1 MPVYDRRYR
10 GYSGERRSP
19 RGVSWT
25 LARYG
30 FAEIFSTRLLLVLFV
45 VACLPVV
52 IYATLIYLA
61 NNLELL
67 TLLDIQ
73 DDDNGL
79 VEGLSGTLF
88 FWFVVGQ
95 ANLAFLFASFAGPSL
110 VGPDL
115 AHGAMPLYLSRP
127 MRRGDYVLG
136 KLAILGTLLSVITW
150 VPGLLLVALQSALAG
165 GGWLAAHARIPLGIL
180 LGSVAWIVLLSFAS
194 LAISAWIRWRPLA
207 TGALFALFVVGSAFG
222 TAINEILDTRWGKL
236 LMSAEQMKT
245 IWIDL
250 FAVERIFGQS
260 TGDRDLPVAACWLAI
275 AALAALAALL
285 LHRKIRAHEVVR

>member
-19 RGVSWT
+19 RGLFWT
-25 LARYG
+25 IARYG

-45 VACLPVV
+45 AACLPVV
-52 IYATLIYLA
+52 VYATMIYVA

-67 TLLDIQ
+67 SLFKVE
-73 DDDNGL
+73 DNEL
-79 VEGLSGTLF
+79 QESLSGTLF

-95 ANLAFLFASFAGPSL
+95 GNLAFLFASFAGPSL

-127 MRRGDYVLG
+127 MSRGDYMLG
-136 KLAILGTLLSVITW
+136 KLAILGTLLSAITW

-165 GGWLAAHARIPLGIL
+165 GGWLTAHLRVPIGIF
-180 LGSVAWIVLLSFAS
+180 LGSLAWIVLLSLAS

-207 TGALFALFVVGSAFG
+207 TGALFGLFVVGSAFG
-222 TAINEILDTRWGKL
+222 TAINNVLDTRWGEL
-236 LMSAEQMKT
+236 LMFVEQMKT
-245 IWIDL
+245 IWVDL
-250 FAVERIFGQS
+250 FATGRILGEGS
-260 TGDRDLPVAACWLAI
+260 DDRDLPVAVCWLAI
-275 AALAALAALL
+275 TAFAALSALL
-285 LHRKIRAHEVVR
+285 LHRKIRAHEVVS

>member
-19 RGVSWT
+19 RGLFWT
-25 LARYG
+25 VTRYG
-30 FAEIFSTRLLLVLFV
+30 FAEIFASRLLLVLFV
-45 VACLPVV
+45 AACLPVV
-52 IYATLIYLA
+52 VYATMIYVA

-67 TLLDIQ
+67 TLFEVR
-73 DDDNGL
+73 DNEL
-79 VEGLSGTLF
+79 QESLSGTLF

-95 ANLAFLFASFAGPSL
+95 GNLAFLFASFAGPSL

-127 MRRGDYVLG
+127 MSRGDYVLG
-136 KLAILGTLLSVITW
+136 KLAILGTLLSAITW

-165 GGWLAAHARIPLGIL
+165 GGWLGAHLRVPFGIFV
-180 LGSVAWIVLLSFAS
+180 GSLAWIVLLSLAS

-207 TGALFALFVVGSAFG
+207 TGALFGLFVVGSAFG
-222 TAINEILDTRWGKL
+222 TVINEMLDTRWGEL
-236 LMSAEQMKT
+236 LMFVEQMKT
-245 IWIDL
+245 IWVDL
-250 FAVERIFGQS
+250 FATGRIL
-260 TGDRDLPVAACWLAI
+260 GDVRDERDLPVAVCWLAI
-275 AALAALAALL
+275 AAFAGVSALL